1 MLFEL
6 RSIVCRVASQR
17 HSFKSMVDGG
27 CLKAFPQ
34 IRSKE
39 VEPFLDNSGHDQL
52 IKEAKNIILSGFDI
66 YSMLSHF

>member
-6 RSIVCRVASQR
+6 RSIVCRVASQK
-17 HSFKSMVDGG
+17 HSFKSMVDEG

-39 VEPFLDNSGHDQL
+39 VEPFLDNSGHDQFDKRG
-52 IKEAKNIILSGFDI
+52 KEYHFKWLR